1 MINDLHETNATM
13 RAAVCVRAGGPEAL
27 EIRELPVPAAR
38 DGWSLVRVMG
48 AGLNRSELRTRQG
61 HSPSVTFPR
70 VLGIE
75 CVGIVAVSTD
85 PLLPEGTAVA
95 AVMGEMGR
103 AFDGGYAEYALLP
116 NSLLMPVATT
126 LPWDV
131 LAALPETYLTARG
144 SLDALGVGP
153 GSRGRLLIRGGT
165 SSVGMA
171 AASIASGYGLETAA
185 TTRQP
190 GRTGA
195 LTAAGADYGLVDYG
209 RVGDGGSL
217 AASVHAIWPEGPD
230 YVLDLVGASTAVDS
244 LRLVRRGGTVCV
256 AGSLSGWTIPDF
268 EPVAMIASG
277 TKLTAFHSNDIKGS
291 AGGAVLQGVINEVEA
306 GVYRPNIDR
315 VFGLGDIVAAHR
327 YMENNQA
334 TGKLVVVP

>member
-1 MINDLHETNATM
+1 MRNDLHEMTTTM
-13 RAAVCVRAGGPEAL
+13 RAAVCVRAGGPETL
-27 EIRELPVPAAR
+27 EIRELPVPAVR
-38 DGWSLVRVMG
+38 DGWSLVQVRG

-75 CVGIVAVSTD
+75 CVGIVAASTD

-116 NSLLMPVATT
+116 NALLIPVTTT

-144 SLDALGVGP
+144 ALDALGVGP
-153 GSRGRLLIRGGT
+153 GAPGRLLIRGGT

-171 AASIASGYGLETAA
+171 AASIASGYGIETAA
-185 TTRQP
+185 TTRRRA
-190 GRTGA
+190 RTGA
-195 LTAAGADYGLVDYG
+195 LTAAGADHAFVD
-209 RVGDGGSL
+209 DGGSL
-217 AASVHAIWPEGPD
+217 AASVRSVWPEGPD

-256 AGSLSGWTIPDF
+256 AGSLSGWVIPDF

-277 TKLTAFHSNDIKGS
+277 TKLTAFHSNDIR
-291 AGGAVLQGVINEVEA
+291 GGVGRAVLQGVISEVEA
-306 GVYRPNIDR
+306 GVYRPNVDR
-315 VFGLGDIVAAHR
+315 VFGLDDIVAAHR

-334 TGKLVVVP
+334 TGKVVVLP

>member
-1 MINDLHETNATM
+1 MRNDLHEMTTTM
-13 RAAVCVRAGGPEAL
+13 RAAVCVRAGGPDTL
-27 EIRELPVPAAR
+27 EIRELPVPAVR
-38 DGWSLVRVMG
+38 DGWSLVQVQG

-75 CVGIVAVSTD
+75 CVGIVAASTD

-116 NSLLMPVATT
+116 NALLIPVTTT

-144 SLDALGVGP
+144 ALDALGVGP
-153 GSRGRLLIRGGT
+153 DAPGRLLIRGGT

-171 AASIASGYGLETAA
+171 AASIASGYGIETAA
-185 TTRQP
+185 TTRRRA
-190 GRTGA
+190 RTGA
-195 LTAAGADYGLVDYG
+195 LTAAGADYAFVD
-209 RVGDGGSL
+209 DGESL
-217 AASVHAIWPEGPD
+217 AASVRSVWPEGPD

-256 AGSLSGWTIPDF
+256 AGSLSGWVIPDF

-277 TKLTAFHSNDIKGS
+277 TKLTAFHSNDIRGG
-291 AGGAVLQGVINEVEA
+291 AGRAVLQGVISEVEA
-306 GVYRPNIDR
+306 GVYRPNVDR
-315 VFGLGDIVAAHR
+315 VFGLDDIVAAHR

-334 TGKLVVVP
+334 TGKVVVLP